1 MDVKSFADELLRVLA
16 DTGLFQQVALRTEG
30 PIADGQ
36 AHVREELFLR
46 FYFNEDTGTIAF
58 ALIEKQQRIWGI
70 DYDNRRGWH
79 LHPADNPTDHLGIEP
94 LSVPDIIARLQ
105 DVLLER
111 VGVGEGKNAATT

>member
-46 FYFNEDTGTIAF
+46 FYFNEDTGTIGAGGSGRRQ
-58 ALIEKQQRIWGI
+58 KCR
-70 DYDNRRGWH
+70 YDIRR
-79 LHPADNPTDHLGIEP
+79 
-94 LSVPDIIARLQ
+94 
-105 DVLLER
+105 
-111 VGVGEGKNAATT
+111 